1 MLDKIEKLRKL
12 TLLFVDDE
20 IEIIEIISDTLKKLK
35 VDFFVAYN
43 GEEALKVMESEN
55 IDLLITDINMPLMDG
70 IKLIQ
75 ILREN
80 KNNVDCIIMSAYTEK
95 KYKDMAEELN
105 VKEYITK
112 PFDFLEFLDV
122 LDNLN

>member
-35 VDFFVAYN
+35 VNFFVAYN